1 MFPQA
6 AAAAREYFVLAGDGE
21 FADALGTGADEAR
34 YRAGMKRT
42 ADAMV
47 AATTRRHIPALRMA
61 RMFVHAGDH
70 QPALDW
76 LEQAHKNHESPL
88 SRLAVVWDWQELHGQ
103 PRFQALLRRMNLPQ

>member
-21 FADALGTGADEAR
+21 FANSLGAGVDEAQ

-47 AATTRRHIPALRMA
+47 AATGRRHVPALRIA

-76 LEQAHKNHESPL
+76 LEQAYKNHESPL
-88 SRLAVVWDWQELHGQ
+88 SRLAVVRDWQALHAE
-103 PRFQALLRRMNLPQ
+103 PRFQELLRRMNLPR